1 MSGVPQG
8 SVLRPVLLNIFTH
21 DLDEGMECA
30 LSKFADNTTLGG
42 TADLPEGR
50 KDLQRDLDRLDL
62 WAEADGMKFN
72 KAKCRV
78 QHFGHRK
85 TVQRK
90 RICGRLFDAQLNTS
104 QQCAHVAKKANG
116 ILACIRNSV
125 VSKSKEVIIR
135 LYSALVRPY
144 PEYSVLF

>member
-42 TADLPEGR
+42 TADLPEDR
-50 KDLQRDLDRLDL
+50 KDLQRDLDR
-62 WAEADGMKFN
+62 
-72 KAKCRV
+72 
-78 QHFGHRK
+78 
-85 TVQRK
+85 
-90 RICGRLFDAQLNTS
+90 LNTS